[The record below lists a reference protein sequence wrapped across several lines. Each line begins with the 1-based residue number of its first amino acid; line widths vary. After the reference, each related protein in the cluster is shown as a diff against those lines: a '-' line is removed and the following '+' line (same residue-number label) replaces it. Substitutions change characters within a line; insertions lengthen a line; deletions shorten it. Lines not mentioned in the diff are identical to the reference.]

1 MSEHSGRERLL
12 RRVVVVTC
20 AIALVSTVAAAQ
32 QGSSNF
38 DLAGSISQQ
47 SKGKLTVDSGQGI
60 LFRVTYDSDTS
71 IVRADSSAGSEQD
84 LKVGVKVHV
93 LGDLQDSGE
102 IKAQHIE
109 IESAPAKAGSSSPH

>member
-1 MSEHSGRERLL
+1 MSEHSGRDRLL
-12 RRVVVVTC
+12 RRAVVLTC
-20 AIALVSTVAAAQ
+20 VIALVNAAASAR
-32 QGSSNF
+32 QGTSNF

-60 LFRVTYDSDTS
+60 LFHVTYDSDTS

-102 IKAQHIE
+102 IKAQRIE